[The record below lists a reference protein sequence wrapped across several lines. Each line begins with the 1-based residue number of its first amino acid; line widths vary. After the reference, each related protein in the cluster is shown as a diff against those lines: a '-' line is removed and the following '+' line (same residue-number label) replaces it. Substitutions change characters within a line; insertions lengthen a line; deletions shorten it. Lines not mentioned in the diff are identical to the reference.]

1 MARVP
6 RGAGW
11 LLLIAALGH
20 LGCGS
25 WSGKSAPE
33 TTERPFQ
40 GERITIAAVGDARLA
55 KVVIPLLGEW
65 QESRGAEATVN
76 AKTVEPPAAQGADV
90 LLFPADRM
98 GDLVDARA
106 LAVLPESVVRPPAPR
121 DDERDLITAPP
132 DPLAFRDVVE
142 SYRDEVTRY
151 GDDRMALPL
160 GGSALV
166 LVYRRDAFER
176 EANRQAAKE
185 AGLTLEPPTTWEGL
199 DALARFFRGRDWSG
213 EGREGA
219 GIALALSESPEG
231 TGTAIFLARS
241 AALGLRPDQYSFLF
255 DAETM
260 TPRITLPPFVE
271 AEQALSKLAS
281 LGPDGAA
288 GFSARQA
295 REAFSAGKA
304 ALLIDRA
311 ERWASWSSPETPIAV
326 GVATLPGSERLY
338 DPDQKTW
345 TTSTPPNRP
354 SYLPRGGGWLA
365 GVSAATSGRRRD
377 AAIDFL
383 KYLTGPETSA
393 RLLAD
398 PTLPMLPVR
407 ASQISQGPPGRLSP
421 GLDARSWSNAVSET
435 LTAARVVPGLRIP
448 QAEDYLNDL
457 GQQRAQA
464 TGTTDDP
471 GSVENALTNA
481 ARAWT
486 ERTDKLGLDR
496 QRWHYRRSLNKYPTS
511 PEPPAA
517 PASR

>member
-1 MARVP
+1 MARVSK
-6 RGAGW
+6 GAG
-11 LLLIAALGH
+11 LLLLTAALGH
-20 LGCGS
+20 LGCGP
-25 WSGKSAPE
+25 WSGTTAPG
-33 TTERPFQ
+33 TAERPFQ
-40 GERITIAAVGDARLA
+40 GERITIAAVGDASLA
-55 KVVIPLLGEW
+55 KIVIPLLGEW
-65 QESRGAEATVN
+65 QESRRAEAAVN
-76 AKTVEPPAAQGADV
+76 AKAVEPLAARETDV
-90 LLFPADRM
+90 LLFSADRL
-98 GDLVDARA
+98 GDLVDAQA
-106 LAVLPESVVRPPAPR
+106 LAVLPESVVRPPASKN
-121 DDERDLITAPP
+121 DDEANAETAPP

-151 GDDRMALPL
+151 GEDRMALPL

-176 EANRQAAKE
+176 EANRQAAKQ

-199 DALARFFRGRDWSG
+199 DALARFFHGRDWNG
-213 EGREGA
+213 KGHEGA
-219 GIALALSESPEG
+219 GIALTFQEG
-231 TGTAIFLARS
+231 AGNDIFLARS
-241 AALGLRPDQYSFLF
+241 AALGLRTDQYSFLF

-271 AEQALSKLAS
+271 AARAFSRLAS
-281 LGPDGAA
+281 LGPEGAA
-288 GFSARQA
+288 EFHTIQA
-295 REAFSAGKA
+295 REAFRTGKV

-326 GVATLPGSERLY
+326 GVAALPGSERLY

-354 SYLPRGGGWLA
+354 SYLPHGGGWLA
-365 GVSAATSGRRRD
+365 GISAAATGRRRD

-383 KYLTGPETSA
+383 KYLTSPETSA

-407 ASQISQGPPGRLSP
+407 ASQIAQGPPGRLSP

-448 QAEDYLNDL
+448 QTEDYLTDL
-457 GQQRAQA
+457 GQHRAQA
-464 TGTTDDP
+464 SMSTDDP
-471 GSVENALTNA
+471 GSVEDALTKA
-481 ARAWT
+481 AKAWT

-517 PASR
+517 KASR